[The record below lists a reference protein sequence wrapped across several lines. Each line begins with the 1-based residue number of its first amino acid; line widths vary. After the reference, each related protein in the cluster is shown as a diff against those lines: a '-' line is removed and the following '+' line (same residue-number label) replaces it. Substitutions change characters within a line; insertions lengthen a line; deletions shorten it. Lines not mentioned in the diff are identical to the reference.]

1 MDKLAIEELQQRIGQ
16 GCLLNIIG
24 TWMQKKVR

>member
-1 MDKLAIEELQQRIGQ
+1 MKQLAIEDAQQRIGQ
-16 GCLLNIIG
+16 SCLLNISG